1 MIAVDRTIYVTQY
14 SEGPYE
20 IVLVRT
26 SNAKNTW
33 YEIFINNESQNG
45 IFDSF
50 NEAFEYMINNY

>member
-14 SEGPYE
+14 SEGAYE

-26 SNAKNTW
+26 PNAKNRW
-33 YEIFINNESQNG
+33 YEIFINSESQNG